1 MNSIV
6 NIIAA
11 VSQLVIMIY
20 SAATYG
26 IQVGLLMLAL
36 IILNALQAA
45 TRK

>member
-6 NIIAA
+6 NLIAA
-11 VSQLVIMIY
+11 ISQLVIMIY

-26 IQVGLLMLAL
+26 IQVGLLMLAA
-36 IILNALQAA
+36 IILNAVQAV